1 MSSIVNKS
9 GVRFAP
15 KVRQRRTAAAPP
27 VAAPSKILDLNKEEE
42 EVNDAN
48 SETLHEDD
56 PHAVSKDM
64 NIRSASLPDS
74 ATTVVADSQDPL
86 SQSTQHS
93 ARLSVPNNGRKLSV
107 TNTSP
112 FPQRRSSRLDS
123 LSGNSNRL
131 TFKSPYGSTSENPTE
146 RRLSTI
152 SNDSLNKRMRLNS
165 ITAESDPTLQS
176 LKKRRLS
183 SKGSITKRGGNSHRI
198 SVVSKIEPPRDK
210 SASPTDIEG
219 RSRNGS
225 IDSTESGLDKKQTVR
240 TIKQIPRN
248 ITQEDSSNYQIDEE
262 HFTMAEL
269 CKPYLPIG
277 EISENFE
284 RAQAAAKA
292 KLERRKQ
299 RKQLRERAKN
309 EFRSIYSLNKEEI
322 EAEKSKRLAHQKV
335 LEAEENAINAQS
347 APAESESHIR
357 MKIINGVMSIDDESL
372 VLDRHKQA
380 AVDNSTKER
389 KDDNP
394 FENLYNSATYGK
406 GSFTDPWTS
415 EELIKFYKALSM
427 WGTDF
432 NLIAQMYPYRT
443 RKQVKAKFIN
453 EEKKHPIM
461 IELALR
467 SKLPPKFDEYC
478 ADIKKEIGTVDE
490 FNKKIEELQKQHEE
504 HFKEIELAK
513 TRAAQE
519 DNEIE
524 RKKLESHK
532 NKKSA
537 AGFMSED
544 LKVYRKQEVVLGTI
558 DDMKRRVTKNEDEEE
573 SLS

>member
-15 KVRQRRTAAAPP
+15 KVRQRRTAAPPP
-27 VAAPSKILDLNKEEE
+27 VAPSPTNVLDLNKEEQAAAAE
-42 EVNDAN
+42 D
-48 SETLHEDD
+48 SGTLHEDD
-56 PHAVSKDM
+56 PHAISKDM
-64 NIRSASLPDS
+64 IMKSVNLVESS
-74 ATTVVADSQDPL
+74 TTIAAGSQDLLTQPRQK
-86 SQSTQHS
+86 SST
-93 ARLSVPNNGRKLSV
+93 LSVSNIERKLSA
-107 TNTSP
+107 TGTSP
-112 FPQRRSSRLDS
+112 YQQRRASRLDS
-123 LSGNSNRL
+123 LSGNSNRI
-131 TFKSPYGSTSENPTE
+131 TFKSPYGSNNETPSE

-165 ITAESDPTLQS
+165 ITSESDPTLQS

-183 SKGSITKRGGNSHRI
+183 SKGSISKRGTTSHRI
-198 SVVSKIEPPRDK
+198 SVVSKIEVPRDK
-210 SASPTDIEG
+210 SESPTDIDSSS
-219 RSRNGS
+219 RSGS
-225 IDSTESGLDKKQTVR
+225 VDHTESESEKKQTVR

-269 CKPYLPIG
+269 CKPFLPIG

-335 LEAEENAINAQS
+335 LEAEENAIIAQ
-347 APAESESHIR
+347 PAVAENGIK
-357 MKIINGVMSIDDESL
+357 MKIIDGVMSVDDESL
-372 VLDRHKQA
+372 VLDRHKRA
-380 AVDNSTKER
+380 AVDNATKER

-490 FNKKIEELQKQHEE
+490 FNKKIEELQRQHEE
-504 HFKEIELAK
+504 YFKEIELAK

-519 DNEIE
+519 DSEIQ
-524 RKKLESHK
+524 RKKMETHK
-532 NKKSA
+532 NRKSA
-537 AGFMSED
+537 AGFMSDE

-558 DDMKRRVTKNEDEEE
+558 DELRAQRIPKNEDEDENI
-573 SLS
+573 

>member
-27 VAAPSKILDLNKEEE
+27 VAPTPSILLNK
-42 EVNDAN
+42 NDETSDLQEA
-48 SETLHEDD
+48 TLHEDD
-56 PHAVSKDM
+56 PHAISKDM
-64 NIRSASLPDS
+64 NVRTDSFPDTS
-74 ATTVVADSQDPL
+74 STAVADSQDPL
-86 SQSTQHS
+86 SQSTQVGS
-93 ARLSVPNNGRKLSV
+93 RLSVPNNGRAMSI
-107 TNTSP
+107 TSTSP
-112 FPQRRSSRLDS
+112 FPGRRSSRLDS
-123 LSGNSNRL
+123 LSGNSNRI
-131 TFKSPYGSTSENPTE
+131 TFKSPYGSTSETPTE

-183 SKGSITKRGGNSHRI
+183 SKGSIAKRGSSSHRI

-219 RSRNGS
+219 RSRDGS
-225 IDSTESGLDKKQTVR
+225 IDHTESGSDKKLAVR

-248 ITQEDSSNYQIDEE
+248 ITDEDSSNYQIDEE

-284 RAQAAAKA
+284 RAQEAAKA

-299 RKQLRERAKN
+299 RKQLRERAKT

-335 LEAEENAINAQS
+335 LEAEENAINAQPTADS
-347 APAESESHIR
+347 AIR
-357 MKIINGVMSIDDESL
+357 VKIIDGKMAVDDESL
-372 VLDRHKQA
+372 VLDRHSLA
-380 AVDNSTKER
+380 SAGNAMKER

-478 ADIKKEIGTVDE
+478 SDIKKEIGTVED
-490 FNKKIEELQKQHEE
+490 FNKKIEELQRQHEE

-513 TRAAQE
+513 SRAAQE

-524 RKKLESHK
+524 RKKMETHK
-532 NKKSA
+532 NRKSA
-537 AGFMSED
+537 AGFMSDD

-558 DDMKRRVTKNEDEEE
+558 DDMKMRRVTKNEEEDEN
-573 SLS
+573 L